1 MCAACLWEELQFN
14 KLFFVIYLCC
24 VNRSYGVVK
33 VKFGKGW
40 INHLTP
46 TDAVCRLLRYSIE
59 FLGSALHCLTTVY
72 KSCWFISHMSYST
85 HLSSFTFRL
94 FIFIMSS
101 RKGQFY
107 IYSFRFALVYF
118 LNTFIVYYFVFFV
131 DHVVQNN
138 FINEHYWNYLLKI
151 I

>member
-1 MCAACLWEELQFN
+1 MSRTYYNWGKREKDDFRLIIFDAVTL
-14 KLFFVIYLCC
+14 LF
-24 VNRSYGVVK
+24 G
-33 VKFGKGW
+33 
-40 INHLTP
+40 HLTP

-107 IYSFRFALVYF
+107 IYTFHFAFVYF